1 MKAESRKTVGLNE
14 IHKIPESE
22 EKHMWLQELEPVK
35 IDPPRS
41 WSGVAKSLL
50 TARNNLLAVWPKR
63 SYKAMTFSMSLLNQ
77 KYFLCNS
84 PDTVRRIFLEEHDN
98 YDKKSVFMRNALE
111 PLLGDGLFVSDGA
124 LWKERRAH
132 CAPAFENALL
142 PDFAAVMTECSAELT
157 EQWETLPD
165 GCEVDML
172 NEMAKLTAKIIGRTI
187 FGDETTDGEAAQVVS
202 GFTEYQRNI
211 EHLKISDFTGVQY
224 LRWITNPLKKH
235 RSQQAIAEVHE
246 VIDRIIS
253 RQKIQK
259 KSARFNLISYL
270 LADSTKQNETK
281 CPMDL
286 VAARNEAIVMFMA
299 GHETTA
305 NSLAWT
311 WYLLNHSPRVGAKLR
326 QELDSV
332 LGGRHATLDDVV
344 NLPYTRAVFEESLR
358 LYPPVPVLTRESREE
373 DVIRKKQV
381 AKGTIMLVVPWLL
394 HRHELFWESPNQFI
408 PERFLG
414 ETRPDKFIYLPFSVG
429 RRVCLGLRFGLSE
442 GIICLANLAQ
452 RFEASLKPE
461 HEVEIECRL
470 TLRPKGGLPMQLKR
484 RKECQN

>member
-1 MKAESRKTVGLNE
+1 
-14 IHKIPESE
+14 
-22 EKHMWLQELEPVK
+22 
-35 IDPPRS
+35 
-41 WSGVAKSLL
+41 
-50 TARNNLLAVWPKR
+50 
-63 SYKAMTFSMSLLNQ
+63 
-77 KYFLCNS
+77 
-84 PDTVRRIFLEEHDN
+84 
-98 YDKKSVFMRNALE
+98 
-111 PLLGDGLFVSDGA
+111 
-124 LWKERRAH
+124 
-132 CAPAFENALL
+132 
-142 PDFAAVMTECSAELT
+142 
-157 EQWETLPD
+157 
-165 GCEVDML
+165 ML

-235 RSQQAIAEVHE
+235 RSQQAIAEVQE

-259 KSARFNLISYL
+259 KSARFNLVSYL
-270 LADSTKQNETK
+270 LADSTRQNETK

-311 WYLLNHSPRVGAKLR
+311 WYLLNHSPRVGEKLR

-332 LGGRHATLDDVV
+332 LGGRHATLDDVA
-344 NLPYTRAVFEESLR
+344 NLPYTRAIFEESLR
-358 LYPPVPVLTRESREE
+358 LYPPVPVLSRESREE

-394 HRHELFWESPNQFI
+394 HRHELFWENPNHFI

-414 ETRPDKFIYLPFSVG
+414 ETRPDKFVYLPFSVG

-452 RFEASLKPE
+452 RFEASLKPG

-484 RKECQN
+484 RKECQS

>member
-1 MKAESRKTVGLNE
+1 
-14 IHKIPESE
+14 
-22 EKHMWLQELEPVK
+22 
-35 IDPPRS
+35 
-41 WSGVAKSLL
+41 
-50 TARNNLLAVWPKR
+50 
-63 SYKAMTFSMSLLNQ
+63 
-77 KYFLCNS
+77 
-84 PDTVRRIFLEEHDN
+84 
-98 YDKKSVFMRNALE
+98 
-111 PLLGDGLFVSDGA
+111 
-124 LWKERRAH
+124 
-132 CAPAFENALL
+132 
-142 PDFAAVMTECSAELT
+142 
-157 EQWETLPD
+157 
-165 GCEVDML
+165 
-172 NEMAKLTAKIIGRTI
+172 
-187 FGDETTDGEAAQVVS
+187 
-202 GFTEYQRNI
+202 
-211 EHLKISDFTGVQY
+211 
-224 LRWITNPLKKH
+224 
-235 RSQQAIAEVHE
+235 
-246 VIDRIIS
+246 
-253 RQKIQK
+253 
-259 KSARFNLISYL
+259 
-270 LADSTKQNETK
+270 
-281 CPMDL
+281 
-286 VAARNEAIVMFMA
+286 
-299 GHETTA
+299 
-305 NSLAWT
+305 
-311 WYLLNHSPRVGAKLR
+311 VGAKLR

-414 ETRPDKFIYLPFSVG
+414 ETRPDKFVYLPFSVG